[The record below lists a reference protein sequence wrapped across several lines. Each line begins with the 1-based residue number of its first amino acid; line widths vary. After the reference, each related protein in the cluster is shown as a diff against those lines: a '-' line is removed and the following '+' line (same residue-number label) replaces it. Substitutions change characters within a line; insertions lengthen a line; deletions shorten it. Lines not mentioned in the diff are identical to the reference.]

1 MKGINTELWSW
12 LKSHAFLEGKTIG
25 ELLNEL
31 IAWYRA
37 EVESTGVWLREPVRS
52 RNTHGQLSVSG
63 LDLEL
68 LTWIRAHARL
78 NRITVGDIVNDAIEL
93 YRTEVEQSGESLG
106 RAYRWSGELVT
117 NTVKGVD
124 RQLWRYLKDRAA
136 VEDMTMGEMVNE
148 LISRY
153 RRQVPEDQKI
163 GPSTF

>member
-1 MKGINTELWSW
+1 M
-12 LKSHAFLEGKTIG
+12 
-25 ELLNEL
+25 
-31 IAWYRA
+31 
-37 EVESTGVWLREPVRS
+37 
-52 RNTHGQLSVSG
+52 
-63 LDLEL
+63 
-68 LTWIRAHARL
+68 
-78 NRITVGDIVNDAIEL
+78 GDIVNDAIEL